1 MIFRSL
7 QRRWLH
13 ISLSLLSFCLALI
26 LLLPGKLTSV
36 RASVPLTSTVDITLN
51 NKAVNPLE
59 EGRKLYRQGRFA
71 EAATTW
77 QTAAKQ
83 YENIGDR
90 PNQILSLS
98 YLSLA
103 QQELNQLNAAEVSI
117 GEALELL
124 QTTKQKTDAILWAQ
138 ALNQKASLQLHTG
151 KAQAALENWQQAQK
165 YYELAKDNIGSL
177 GSQINQAQALQ
188 SLGFYR
194 RSRQQLETINQ
205 KLIAMPDSEIKVSA
219 LRSLGV
225 TLQLMGASQ
234 QSQDVLQKSLKTAN
248 KISANTELS
257 SILQTLGKTAV
268 DLADPDA
275 ALAYFEQAEQVTN
288 LPEEKLQARLQQFK
302 LFVDYGVT
310 DHAIPLVPKLWQQ
323 LQELPPS
330 HTSLNSK
337 INFIATLSKLE
348 NNKLE
353 DNKLE
358 DNKLEDNELEDNE
371 LETNQL
377 ENSSRIIPIKDLEEM
392 LAQTVQAARQIRDP
406 RTEAYA
412 LKQWGDL
419 YRSTEQLSE
428 AQKLTQE
435 SLHIA
440 RQLQADDIIAQSA
453 WQLGRLYKQQNQQ
466 KEAIATYREAV
477 NALKEIRG
485 DLVAVNP
492 DVQFSF
498 RESVEPVYRELV
510 GLLLDEKPS
519 QANLVEARNLIE
531 SLQITELDNFLREAC
546 LDKAEQIDQIDST
559 ATVVYPIILA
569 DRLAVIY
576 STAGK
581 PLQYVVTHK
590 PQAEVEETL
599 SQLLAAFSP
608 VSDSQE
614 RNRLSQQVYDWLI
627 RPIETTQALKGT
639 KTLVFVLD
647 GTLRN
652 IPMSALYDGQQ
663 YLIEKYAVTLSPG
676 LQLIAANSLK
686 SNNIKAVVAGISE
699 ARSGFTP
706 LPGVKSEVKQI
717 SQMLPSSSTLLD
729 SKLTESRLADR
740 MKNSSANVVHL
751 ATHGQ
756 FSSRLDQTF
765 LLTWDEQIDIKE
777 LSEVLQNRQDNNSK
791 DIELLV
797 LSACDTAA
805 GDNRAVLGLAGL
817 AVKSGAR
824 STIASLWPVKDQAT
838 VSLMTSFYQKLL
850 QEGTNKAEALR
861 QAQIEIIQK
870 TDFQDPFFWSAFVL
884 VGNWQ

>member
-1 MIFRSL
+1 MIFRS
-7 QRRWLH
+7 QQHRWLYA
-13 ISLSLLSFCLALI
+13 SLSLLGFCLAFMLI
-26 LLLPGKLTSV
+26 LPWQLTAV
-36 RASVPLTSTVDITLN
+36 QASVSLRSRPDITLN
-51 NKAVNPLE
+51 NGAINLLE
-59 EGRKLYRQGRFA
+59 QGRKLYRQGRFA
-71 EAATTW
+71 EAASTW
-77 QTAAKQ
+77 QTAAKK
-83 YENIGDR
+83 YKNVSER
-90 PNQILSLS
+90 SNQILSLS

-103 QQELNQLNAAEVSI
+103 QQELNQLNAAEQSI
-117 GEALELL
+117 EKALELL
-124 QTTKQKTDAILWAQ
+124 KTAKQKADAILWAQ
-138 ALNQKASLQLHTG
+138 VLNTQANLQLHAG
-151 KAQAALENWQQAQK
+151 KPQAALENWQQTQK
-165 YYELAKDNIGSL
+165 YYEKAKDKMGSL

-194 RSRQQLETINQ
+194 RSKQQLEEINQ

-225 TLQLMGASQ
+225 TLQLMGISQ
-234 QSQDVLQKSLKTAN
+234 QSQDVLQKSLKTAE
-248 KISANTELS
+248 KISANTEVS
-257 SILQTLGKTAV
+257 SILQTLGTTAV

-288 LPEEKLQARLQQFK
+288 SPEEKLQARLQQFK

-310 DHAIPLVPKLWQQ
+310 DHAVPLIPQIWQQ

-330 HTSLNSK
+330 HTSLNNR
-337 INFIATLSKLE
+337 IHFIATLNKLENYNLEGYKLE
-348 NNKLE
+348 NNELK
-353 DNKLE
+353 N
-358 DNKLEDNELEDNE
+358 NELENFH
-371 LETNQL
+371 Q
-377 ENSSRIIPIKDLEEM
+377 IIPKKDLGEM
-392 LAQTVQAARQIRDP
+392 LAQTVQAARQIQDP

-412 LKQWGDL
+412 LKEWGDF
-419 YRSTEQLSE
+419 YRSTKQLSR

-435 SLHIA
+435 SLNIA

-453 WQLGRLYKQQNQQ
+453 WELGRLYKQQNQR

-477 NALKEIRG
+477 NALKAIRG

-510 GLLLDEKPS
+510 GLLLEEQPQ
-519 QANLVEARNLIE
+519 QANLLEARNLIE

-546 LDKAEQIDQIDST
+546 LDKAEQIDQIDPT
-559 ATVVYPIILA
+559 ATVIYPIILP

-581 PLQYVVTHK
+581 PLQYAVTYK
-590 PQAEVEETL
+590 SQAEVEETL
-599 SQLLAAFSP
+599 NQLLAALSP
-608 VSDSQE
+608 ISDSAE

-627 RPIETTQALKGT
+627 RPQENTQALKQT

-676 LQLIAANSLK
+676 LQLMAANSFK
-686 SNNIKAVVAGISE
+686 SNNIEAVVAGISE
-699 ARSGFTP
+699 ARSGFAP

-717 SQMLPSSSTLLD
+717 SQMLPSASTLLD

-765 LLTWDEQIDIKE
+765 LLTWDEQINIKE
-777 LSEVLQNRQDNNSK
+777 LSELLQNRQDNNSK
-791 DIELLV
+791 DIDLLV
-797 LSACDTAA
+797 LSACDTAV
-805 GDNRAVLGLAGL
+805 GDKRAVLGLAGL

-824 STIASLWPVKDQAT
+824 STIASLWPVKDQVAT
-838 VSLMTSFYQKLL
+838 SLMNSFYQKLL
-850 QEGTNKAEALR
+850 QDGTNKAEALR
-861 QAQIEIIQK
+861 QAQIEIIHK
-870 TDFQDPFFWSAFVL
+870 KEFQEPFFWSAFVL